1 MVTICPKYLAAILL
15 TFGHVPVLH
24 LMMSANVV
32 VMFLQVK
39 CHQYYPCG
47 SVNGGEDVMV
57 FDDVDLRVRFLTV
70 DQMGYYNVSTLEI
83 EDIRVSYEGLI
94 LSLARTGISAD
105 TMFL

>member
-1 MVTICPKYLAAILL
+1 MNDNLC
-15 TFGHVPVLH
+15 TF
-24 LMMSANVV
+24 VV
-32 VMFLQVK
+32 FLQVK

-83 EDIRVSYEGLI
+83 EDIRVSYEGL
-94 LSLARTGISAD
+94 
-105 TMFL
+105 FLRDFSGLLNETFL